1 MAGGVCRVLF
11 DSDMLARLR
20 ARRAVP
26 GFRGVRAA
34 GPTVRRPGL
43 TGSLTLRVISGLV
56 AVPLLLAIAFVGEP
70 VYGPFIALATAYAAL
85 EVRGMLR
92 SAGYAPLD
100 WLLIG
105 LSAALPLVSWLNAD
119 TTLLITIVVLAS
131 LAWLL
136 IRPTS
141 ERALL
146 DWALSLSLALYL
158 GGFMLFYIPL
168 RTFDG
173 PSPGFWV
180 MALLI
185 LSWFCDSSAFFVDR
199 AIGHTPLA
207 PHVSPKKSV
216 EGAVAGLIVPT
227 VAGMVAGMALQLNP
241 LLMAGYGFVIAL
253 ATVVGD
259 LIESLVKRQ
268 TGVKDSGVMIPG
280 HGGLLDRMDSLLYCA
295 PIAVLYLHV
304 DRKSVVE
311 GK

>member
-1 MAGGVCRVLF
+1 
-11 DSDMLARLR
+11 MLARLR

-26 GFRGVRAA
+26 GFRGIRAA

-43 TGSLTLRVISGLV
+43 TGSLTLRVISGIV

-70 VYGPFIALATAYAAL
+70 LYAPFIVLATAYAAL

-100 WLLIG
+100 WLLVG
-105 LSAALPLVSWLNAD
+105 LSAALPLVAWLEAD

-141 ERALL
+141 PRALL

-173 PSPGFWV
+173 PSPGYWV
-180 MALLI
+180 IALMV
-185 LSWFCDSSAFFVDR
+185 LSWFCDTSAFFVGR
-199 AIGHTPLA
+199 AIGRTPLA
-207 PHVSPKKSV
+207 PSVSPKKSV

-227 VAGMVAGMALQLNP
+227 IAGLLAGIALHLNP
-241 LLMAGYGFVIAL
+241 LLMAGYGLAIAL
-253 ATVVGD
+253 ATIVGD
-259 LIESLVKRQ
+259 LVESLIKRQ
-268 TGVKDSGVMIPG
+268 TGVKDSGVLIPG
-280 HGGLLDRMDSLLYCA
+280 HGGLLDRMDSLLVCA
-295 PIAVLYLHV
+295 PVAVLYL
-304 DRKSVVE
+304 RAFLT
-311 GK
+311 